1 MDDSVSTPP
10 FSETPAS
17 PDWEEA
23 LERCAAAPIHLI
35 GQVQDGIA
43 LIAIDIAADRFTHLS
58 ATAGSWLWADT
69 PQLWKASPA
78 DIFGRTQLDLLFRRA
93 SSWRGRGP
101 RMIEVEFGSG
111 FLQSCWVHRSGE
123 LLVIEC
129 ILDPLEFTG
138 ESLHT
143 ADWDD
148 AMDFSFTRMDTEGD
162 LSGKLTVAARE
173 TRALG
178 QFDRVMIYRFLPDG
192 TGEVVAEDVR
202 EDWEPFLGL
211 RYPASD
217 VPAQA
222 RALFLKNDMRLIRD
236 TASTPVAILAAP
248 GLEPERRELDL
259 SLARY
264 RQSAAVHVE
273 YLKNMAVTGSFVTAI
288 NVDNQLWGLISCHQG
303 APLRLPPAR
312 QAQLL
317 ALTSHLAEDLAGIAR
332 EHALREQL
340 ASSRLENK
348 LIQCVTL
355 TDDWTSVLMSMA
367 PDLMKIMG
375 SDGLSLRF
383 QGQTLSAGVTPPDE
397 TVSVLASH
405 ALTRGIT
412 QPLSS
417 SHAASYEIEPAFQAE
432 IGGFLLIPL
441 SHFCD
446 DALIF
451 FRREQTQKI
460 IWGGN
465 PAKAVDRSEGF
476 PQLRPRASFAAWQEI
491 VRGGCDQWENHTKT
505 TAASMGTTLSDIVI
519 TTHFFRQWMESPS
532 TARHRLAHETN
543 PEPVALTDEQGIV
556 VFQNA
561 AATRDPI
568 LAGLQALDRL
578 AASVPALD
586 TPEGREAIR
595 LLANEGTTLKCDLT
609 APQEGVLEVSRL
621 TEEGRVIGYVVRVT
635 GR

>member
-1 MDDSVSTPP
+1 
-10 FSETPAS
+10 
-17 PDWEEA
+17 
-23 LERCAAAPIHLI
+23 
-35 GQVQDGIA
+35 
-43 LIAIDIAADRFTHLS
+43 
-58 ATAGSWLWADT
+58 
-69 PQLWKASPA
+69 
-78 DIFGRTQLDLLFRRA
+78 
-93 SSWRGRGP
+93 
-101 RMIEVEFGSG
+101 
-111 FLQSCWVHRSGE
+111 VHRSGD

-138 ESLHT
+138 EDLHT

-148 AMDFSFTRMDTEGD
+148 AMDFSFTRMESESD
-162 LSGKLTVAARE
+162 LSGKLAAAARE
-173 TRALG
+173 TRTLG

-192 TGEVVAEDVR
+192 AGEVVAEDVR
-202 EDWEPFLGL
+202 EDWEPFMGL

-217 VPAQA
+217 VPPQA

-236 TASTPVAILAAP
+236 TASRPVAILAAP
-248 GLEPERRELDL
+248 GLGPEAQALDL

-264 RQSAAVHVE
+264 RQPAAVHVE

-288 NVDNQLWGLISCHQG
+288 NVDNELWGLISCHHG
-303 APLRLPPAR
+303 SPLRLPPAR
-312 QAQLL
+312 QAQLS

-355 TDDWTSVLMSMA
+355 TDDWTAVLMSMA
-367 PDLMKIMG
+367 PDLMKVMAA
-375 SDGLSLRF
+375 DGLSLRF
-383 QGQTLSAGVTPPDE
+383 QGTTLSAGVTPPAE
-397 TVSVLASH
+397 QVSVLAGH

-412 QPLSS
+412 EPLSS
-417 SHAASYEIEPAFQAE
+417 SHAASYEIEPAFPEE

-451 FRREQTQKI
+451 FRREETQKI

-465 PAKAVDRSEGF
+465 PAKTVDRSEGF
-476 PQLRPRASFAAWQEI
+476 PQFRPRASFAAWQEI
-491 VRGGCDQWENHTKT
+491 VRGGSAQWENHTRT
-505 TAASMGTTLSDIVI
+505 TAASIGRTLSDIVI

-543 PEPVALTDEQGIV
+543 LEPVALTDEQGIV

-561 AATRDPI
+561 AATRDSL
-568 LAGLQALDRL
+568 LAGLQSLDRL
-578 AASVPALD
+578 TAAVPALD
-586 TPEGREAIR
+586 TPEGQEAIR
-595 LLANEGTTLKCDLT
+595 ALAKDGVTLKCGLT

-621 TEEGRVIGYVVRVT
+621 IEEGRVVGYCARVT